1 MILTSSTKHKSE
13 GDDQN
18 TQEERGTQRE
28 KEEDK
33 KCRTPKNER
42 KERERN
48 NREL

>member
-1 MILTSSTKHKSE
+1 MILTSSTKHKRE
-13 GDDQN
+13 GEDQN

-28 KEEDK
+28 KEEDN